1 MKTLINIKEVEL
13 TARLE
18 LHEEKFRKAVDV
30 AKERMRRERWW
41 HRLFPWRIVI
51 IRRYLS

>member
-1 MKTLINIKEVEL
+1 MTYEINIKEVEKQ
-13 TARLE
+13 ARLE
-18 LHEEKFRKAVDV
+18 LYGEKFRKAVYV

-51 IRRYLS
+51 IRR